1 MVWVISYSW
10 SEWLNPYYDRHELGS
25 GVTCLLTGWVK
36 DFPCRRIL
44 DWGVTCL
51 LAGREKSFLLWI
63 TMCKYSNSNLPL
75 AEHVPP
81 NRLLFGG
88 TVPPTRKLFGGTVPL
103 YSKLFGRTVPPNN
116 FLFGGTVQPNR
127 KLFGGIVPPNSLPH
141 NKCECPLFTDVSS
154 SAQIM
159 CVPNLFVCNGLH
171 VFVLVRNASPSFV
184 CISLK
189 AITITCV
196 LSSSLVSLGFLL
208 SLVDHHAELLIVQL
222 VIPTLV
228 KLGKTFLHLHNNIFM
243 VFMVRGTKQS
253 VLSGLLSLL

>member
-1 MVWVISYSW
+1 MTRYADDKHRWHPFSDRYELSRGWPFICEDDLHPYSYGDGLVWVISYSW

-103 YSKLFGRTVPPNN
+103 YSKLFGRTVPPNS
-116 FLFGGTVQPNR
+116 F
-127 KLFGGIVPPNSLPH
+127 
-141 NKCECPLFTDVSS
+141 PL
-154 SAQIM
+154 Q
-159 CVPNLFVCNGLH
+159 G
-171 VFVLVRNASPSFV
+171 
-184 CISLK
+184 
-189 AITITCV
+189 
-196 LSSSLVSLGFLL
+196 
-208 SLVDHHAELLIVQL
+208 
-222 VIPTLV
+222 
-228 KLGKTFLHLHNNIFM
+228 
-243 VFMVRGTKQS
+243 
-253 VLSGLLSLL
+253 